1 MYVVTLVTRY
11 TGQSQNAGK
20 QMIEAILA
28 LQDSANTY
36 RAEIDDLEEKLCNVE
51 LDVGTESINELNDR
65 LLRAREKFTQFTTTI
80 EQRKATLGIRE
91 QQNLRRLIGNKFLKL
106 RVNALA
112 LKLRL
117 RTRLRERRFEI
128 ERFEDL
134 NKNSANGM

>member
-51 LDVGTESINELNDR
+51 LDFGTESINELNDR

-91 QQNLRRLIGNKFLKL
+91 QQNLRRLIGNKL

-134 NKNSANGM
+134 NKNSANGI